1 MSKAVSK
8 PMGKAKDQTQSLREH
23 LLELLRGKSAH
34 APFEDVV
41 AGWPAELRGVKPA
54 GLPYT
59 AWQVLEHMRIAQWD
73 ILEFSR
79 NPRHVSPDYP
89 DGYWPESEAPAH
101 EAAWNKS
108 VANFAED
115 LGQMK
120 ALVEDEDLFTPFA
133 HGSGQTLLRE
143 AMLVADHNAYHLG
156 QLVTIRRQLGAWP
169 GS

>member
-1 MSKAVSK
+1 
-8 PMGKAKDQTQSLREH
+8 MGKPKDQTQSLREH
-23 LLELLRGKSAH
+23 LLELLRGGH
-34 APFEDVV
+34 GHIPFEDVV
-41 AGWPAELRGVKPA
+41 AAWPAELRGVKPA

-59 AWQVLEHMRIAQWD
+59 AWQVLDHMRIAQWD

-89 DGYWPESEAPAH
+89 DGYWPGSEAPAD
-101 EAAWNKS
+101 EAAWDKS

-115 LGQMK
+115 LGQMR
-120 ALVEDEDLFTPFA
+120 ALVESGDLFTPFA

-156 QLVTIRRQLGAWP
+156 QLVTIRRLLGAWP
-169 GS
+169 GG